1 MTARRQ
7 WTTKRLYFTSLGV
20 YAASF
25 LLPAV
30 INTHPT
36 PYESWVEMWGW
47 QAAQIS
53 LATPMALI
61 IGPSNLGYV
70 AASVLIAMG
79 SPGAAIAGSAVALVS
94 MAFCGII
101 LPAQAHGDWIR
112 WPGGLLGPGY
122 FAWLA
127 AGVMMLLCSVRTNR
141 EARVADRRTLGITEV
156 RP

>member
-25 LLPAV
+25 VLPAV
-30 INTHPT
+30 ISTEP
-36 PYESWVEMWGW
+36 PPSGWVEMWGW
-47 QAAQIS
+47 QAAQLS
-53 LATPMALI
+53 LATVMALVL
-61 IGPSNLGYV
+61 GPANLGYV
-70 AASVLIAMG
+70 AAAILIPAG
-79 SPGAAIAGSAVALVS
+79 SPIAAIVCSAAALLS

-101 LPAQAHGDWIR
+101 LPLHSHGDWIR

-127 AGVMMLLCSVRTNR
+127 AGVMMFICSMKTYR
-141 EARVADRRTLGITEV
+141 EERGADRRTLGLTEV
-156 RP
+156 